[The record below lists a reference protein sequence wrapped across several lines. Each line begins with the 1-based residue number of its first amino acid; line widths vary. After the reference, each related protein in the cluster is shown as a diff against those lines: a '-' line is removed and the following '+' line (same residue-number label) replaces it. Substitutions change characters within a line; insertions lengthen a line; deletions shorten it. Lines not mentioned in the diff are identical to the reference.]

1 MVAFIGAVSIVIL
14 VAVGVIHLMGGRFRT
29 RESDCRDVVEV
40 PPDPAPAMASA
51 PRAAPEP
58 IAPVA
63 LPPKHSSGLLRQ
75 VSDADIE
82 WEIRSGRVFNAVRLY
97 REQTGADAQEARS
110 KVEAW
115 RTRLTAS

>member
-1 MVAFIGAVSIVIL
+1 MVAFIGAASIVLL

-29 RESDCRDVVEV
+29 RESDRPAVVEV
-40 PPDPAPAMASA
+40 SPDPEPA
-51 PRAAPEP
+51 PRVAPEP
-58 IAPVA
+58 VAPVA
-63 LPPKHSSGLLRQ
+63 LPPKHSSGLMRQ

-82 WEIRSGRVFNAVRLY
+82 WEIRSGRVFNAIRLY